1 MPNLVEPDTQF
12 RDHFVDFRVA
22 KTVNTIP
29 YDEAIPQKP
38 AKETPLGNHS
48 SKKVTVVGMGQ
59 VGLGCVVA
67 ILNQDICGTL
77 ALVDIAA
84 KKLEGEAKDFQQGSA
99 FHQHT
104 TILASDTYDV
114 SENSDMVVITAG
126 VAQQPGESR
135 LSLVDRNANIMK
147 KIMPQV
153 LKYSPNA
160 TILIVSNPCDI
171 MTAIAAK
178 LAGPDFPQGK
188 VFGAGTCLDS
198 SRFQTLIA
206 QSIDL
211 DPKNVHGYIIGEHG
225 DSSIPVW
232 SSVRVGALP
241 LLEPGEEPNE
251 TLKKIHKSVVNSAYD
266 IISLKGYTNW
276 AIGMSTA
283 HICKAVLNDTRTI
296 IPVSTCVRGLYDVEG
311 DVFLSLPCSLSSQG
325 VQRVAVL
332 PLTDSEKATFQKCAK
347 GIWEVQKPI
356 WENLLPPKEVKAEPA
371 EPKSEG

>member
-12 RDHFVDFRVA
+12 REHFVDFRVA

-29 YDEAIPQKP
+29 YDASLPQKP
-38 AKETPLGNHS
+38 AKDTPLGNHS
-48 SKKVTVVGMGQ
+48 SKKVTIVGMGQ
-59 VGLGCVVA
+59 VGLGCVCA

-77 ALVDIAA
+77 ALIDISA
-84 KKLEGEAKDFQQGSA
+84 KKLEGEARDFQQGSA

-104 TILASDTYDV
+104 TILASDAYDV

-147 KIMPQV
+147 KIMPEV

-188 VFGAGTCLDS
+188 VFGAGTCLDT

-206 QSIDL
+206 QSMDL

-241 LLEPGEEPNE
+241 LLEPGEEPND

-283 HICKAVLNDTRTI
+283 YICKAVLNDTRTI

-311 DVFLSLPCSLSSQG
+311 DVFLSLPCSLSSHG

-332 PLTDSEKATFQKCAK
+332 PLSDSEKSTFQKCAK
-347 GIWEVQKPI
+347 SIWEVQKPI
-356 WENLLPPKEVKAEPA
+356 WENLLPKSEPKEA
-371 EPKSEG
+371 PKPEEA